1 MTNDHCFHI
10 HLFEI
15 VSKAE
20 VMFLSAAN
28 CPEVK
33 SKAMVNLALVYIK
46 QGESI
51 AATGDLPKAKDTV
64 VKAANYLDNA
74 KVLLDQSILDNV
86 MDAEEQRYVHQ
97 YKPLRLQCYRLIGSI
112 LFGQKDYNACEN
124 EFRKA
129 TEHFPDIQGG
139 WEMLARVL
147 ELQGKSDEIASIRE
161 TINQLKQ

>member
-1 MTNDHCFHI
+1 MTNDRCFHI
-10 HLFEI
+10 HFFVM

-20 VMFLSAAN
+20 VMFHSAVN

-74 KVLLDQSILDNV
+74 K
-86 MDAEEQRYVHQ
+86 
-97 YKPLRLQCYRLIGSI
+97 
-112 LFGQKDYNACEN
+112 ACLN
-124 EFRKA
+124 
-129 TEHFPDIQGG
+129 G
-139 WEMLARVL
+139 V
-147 ELQGKSDEIASIRE
+147 
-161 TINQLKQ
+161 TI